1 MNWKVEYY
9 KRENGTE
16 PVAEFIGALPAK
28 HAAKALWEIDLL
40 EQLGTALRKP
50 YAAAIEGDKYKGLFE
65 LRIQQGGD
73 ISRIFYVLPVGN
85 TFVLL
90 HGFVKKG
97 QKPPPKELD
106 TALRHMKDYMRR
118 FVDNE
123 NA

>member
-1 MNWKVEYY
+1 MDWKVAYY
-9 KRENGTE
+9 QRENGTE
-16 PVAEFIGALPAK
+16 PVSEFIATLPAK

-40 EQLGTALRKP
+40 EKFGTSLRMP
-50 YAAAIEGDKYKGLFE
+50 YSKAIEGEKYRGLFE
-65 LRIQQGGD
+65 LRIQQGSD

-85 TFVLL
+85 KFVLL

-97 QKPPPKELD
+97 QKTPPRELD
-106 TALRHMKDYMRR
+106 TALRRMKDYIGR